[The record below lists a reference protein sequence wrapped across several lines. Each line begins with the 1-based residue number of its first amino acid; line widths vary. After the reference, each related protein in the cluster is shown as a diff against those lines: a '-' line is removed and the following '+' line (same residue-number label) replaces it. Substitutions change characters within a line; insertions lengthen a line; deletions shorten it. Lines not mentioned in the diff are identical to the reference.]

1 MNGYQ
6 DNIQMRPTI
15 SSQDI
20 GSMVVSNK
28 GTALQY
34 TPQKQ
39 AQDNRCSIS
48 LCAELL

>member
-15 SSQDI
+15 SSQVI
-20 GSMVVSNK
+20 RSMVLSSK
-28 GTALQY
+28 GIALQY
-34 TPQKQ
+34 KPQKQ
-39 AQDNRCSIS
+39 AQDNRCSLS